1 MPFFMV
7 TAMKT
12 SNLTKLMTFQNE
24 LSALNEGE
32 EEEKDDPVPQPRTG
46 PTAASNPGPSLAAT
60 LEDRKKMYQDA
71 ERNAQ
76 MAGETSRAR
85 R

>member
-1 MPFFMV
+1 MMFQDELNALNDGEDEVEENSMPQPK
-7 TAMKT
+7 AGPPAT
-12 SNLTKLMTFQNE
+12 SNTE
-24 LSALNEGE
+24 LSLVAM
-32 EEEKDDPVPQPRTG
+32 
-46 PTAASNPGPSLAAT
+46 

-71 ERNAQ
+71 ESNAN